1 MFELSNIKITKSKV
15 DERSIESNGFWFTPV
30 NGEFNTDG
38 VAEFITSELE
48 SPKWLDG
55 KTFPSLNHL
64 FVTESQT
71 NLFMAL
77 CPSVVID
84 GYSFELKYNRI
95 LGGHQLHAIKVEGED
110 IEEEQIETEDTKEV
124 ETVKETEEEATEKEE
139 ESVEE
144 SKEVEEKSE
153 DKVEEPKEKKTTAR
167 KSTKKQKSRRFC

>member
-38 VAEFITSELE
+38 VVEFITSELE

-110 IEEEQIETEDTKEV
+110 IEEEQTETEKVEEATETAEEDTEKAEEDTKE
-124 ETVKETEEEATEKEE
+124 EKTEDA
-139 ESVEE
+139 
-144 SKEVEEKSE
+144 KEVEE
-153 DKVEEPKEKKTTAR
+153 KVEEPKEKKTTAR
-167 KSTKKQKSRRFC
+167 KSTKK

>member
-15 DERSIESNGFWFTPV
+15 DEKSIESNGFWFTPI

-55 KTFPSLNHL
+55 KTFSSLNHL

-71 NLFMAL
+71 NLFMVL

-110 IEEEQIETEDTKEV
+110 TEEEQTETEKVEEIETAKEA
-124 ETVKETEEEATEKEE
+124 TEEATETA
-139 ESVEE
+139 EE
-144 SKEVEEKSE
+144 SKEVEEKAE
-153 DKVEEPKEKKTTAR
+153 EKVEEPKEKKTTAR
-167 KSTKKQKSRRFC
+167 KSTKK

>member
-15 DERSIESNGFWFTPV
+15 DEKSIESNGFWFTPV
-30 NGEFNTDG
+30 NDEFNTDG

-55 KTFPSLNHL
+55 KTFSSLNHL

-110 IEEEQIETEDTKEV
+110 IEEEQTETETEKVEEATETAEEATEKTEDDSKEEKTEDTKEV
-124 ETVKETEEEATEKEE
+124 EEKAEE
-139 ESVEE
+139 
-144 SKEVEEKSE
+144 
-153 DKVEEPKEKKTTAR
+153 KVEEPKEKKTTAR
-167 KSTKKQKSRRFC
+167 KSTKK

>member
-110 IEEEQIETEDTKEV
+110 AEEEQTETEKSEEAT
-124 ETVKETEEEATEKEE
+124 ETVEEATEK
-139 ESVEE
+139 VEE
-144 SKEVEEKSE
+144 SKEVEDKSEDKVE

-167 KSTKKQKSRRFC
+167 KSTKK

>member
-15 DERSIESNGFWFTPV
+15 DEKSIESNGFWFTPV

-110 IEEEQIETEDTKEV
+110 TEEEQTETEDVKES
-124 ETVKETEEEATEKEE
+124 ETAKETEEEATEEATE
-139 ESVEE
+139 TVEE
-144 SKEVEEKSE
+144 SKEVEEKAE
-153 DKVEEPKEKKTTAR
+153 EKVEEPKEKKTTAR
-167 KSTKKQKSRRFC
+167 KSTKK

>member
-15 DERSIESNGFWFTPV
+15 DEKSIESNGFWFTPV

-55 KTFPSLNHL
+55 KTFSSLNHL

-110 IEEEQIETEDTKEV
+110 IEEEQTETEEATKEV
-124 ETVKETEEEATEKEE
+124 EDVKETTEEATET
-139 ESVEE
+139 VEE
-144 SKEVEEKSE
+144 SKEVEEKAE
-153 DKVEEPKEKKTTAR
+153 EKVEEPKEKKTTAR
-167 KSTKKQKSRRFC
+167 KSTKK

>member
-15 DERSIESNGFWFTPV
+15 DEKSIESNGFWFTPI

-55 KTFPSLNHL
+55 KTFSSLNHL

-77 CPSVVID
+77 CLSVVID

-110 IEEEQIETEDTKEV
+110 IEEEQTETE
-124 ETVKETEEEATEKEE
+124 TEKVEEA
-139 ESVEE
+139 
-144 SKEVEEKSE
+144 SKEVEEKTEE
-153 DKVEEPKEKKTTAR
+153 DTTEEKAEDAKEAEEKVEEPKEKKTTAR
-167 KSTKKQKSRRFC
+167 KSTKK

>member
-15 DERSIESNGFWFTPV
+15 DEKSIESNGFWFTPI

-38 VAEFITSELE
+38 VVEFITSELE

-110 IEEEQIETEDTKEV
+110 VEEEQTETE
-124 ETVKETEEEATEKEE
+124 TEKVEEA
-139 ESVEE
+139 
-144 SKEVEEKSE
+144 SKEVEEKTEE
-153 DKVEEPKEKKTTAR
+153 DTTEEKTEDSKEAEEKVEEPKEKKTTAR
-167 KSTKKQKSRRFC
+167 KSTKK

>member
-55 KTFPSLNHL
+55 KTFSSLNHL

-110 IEEEQIETEDTKEV
+110 VEEEQTETEDTKEV
-124 ETVKETEEEATEKEE
+124 ETAKETAEEATEKEE
-139 ESVEE
+139 ESAEE

-167 KSTKKQKSRRFC
+167 KSTKK

>member
-15 DERSIESNGFWFTPV
+15 DEKSIESNGFWFTPV

-55 KTFPSLNHL
+55 KTFSSLNHL

-110 IEEEQIETEDTKEV
+110 IEEEQTETEKV
-124 ETVKETEEEATEKEE
+124 EDATETAEDDSNEE
-139 ESVEE
+139 KTEDA
-144 SKEVEEKSE
+144 KEVEEKNDE
-153 DKVEEPKEKKTTAR
+153 KVEEPKEKKTTAR
-167 KSTKKQKSRRFC
+167 KSTKK

>member
-55 KTFPSLNHL
+55 KTFSSLNHL

-110 IEEEQIETEDTKEV
+110 VEEEQTETEDAKEA
-124 ETVKETEEEATEKEE
+124 EDVKETAE
-139 ESVEE
+139 ESTENVEETVEE
-144 SKEVEEKSE
+144 SKEVEEKAGE
-153 DKVEEPKEKKTTAR
+153 KVEEPKEKKTTAR
-167 KSTKKQKSRRFC
+167 KSTKK

>member
-55 KTFPSLNHL
+55 KTFSSLNHL

-95 LGGHQLHAIKVEGED
+95 LGGHQLHSIKV
-110 IEEEQIETEDTKEV
+110 
-124 ETVKETEEEATEKEE
+124 
-139 ESVEE
+139 
-144 SKEVEEKSE
+144 
-153 DKVEEPKEKKTTAR
+153 
-167 KSTKKQKSRRFC
+167 

>member
-30 NGEFNTDG
+30 NGEFNTDC

-55 KTFPSLNHL
+55 KTFSSLNHL

-95 LGGHQLHAIKVEGED
+95 IGGHQLHAIKVEGED
-110 IEEEQIETEDTKEV
+110 IEEEQTETEDVKES
-124 ETVKETEEEATEKEE
+124 ETAKETEEKDEE
-139 ESVEE
+139 EKTEDA
-144 SKEVEEKSE
+144 KEVEE
-153 DKVEEPKEKKTTAR
+153 KVEEPKEKKTTAR
-167 KSTKKQKSRRFC
+167 KSTKK

>member
-15 DERSIESNGFWFTPV
+15 DEKSIESNGFWFTPV

-110 IEEEQIETEDTKEV
+110 TEEEQTETEDTKEV
-124 ETVKETEEEATEKEE
+124 ETAKETEEEATENVE
-139 ESVEE
+139 ESAEE
-144 SKEVEEKSE
+144 SKEVEEKTE
-153 DKVEEPKEKKTTAR
+153 EKVEEPKEKKTTAR
-167 KSTKKQKSRRFC
+167 KSTKK

>member
-15 DERSIESNGFWFTPV
+15 DEKSIESNGFWFTPV

-55 KTFPSLNHL
+55 KTFSSLNHL

-95 LGGHQLHAIKVEGED
+95 LGDHQLHAIKVEGED
-110 IEEEQIETEDTKEV
+110 IEEEQTETEEATKEV
-124 ETVKETEEEATEKEE
+124 EDVKEATEEATEKA
-139 ESVEE
+139 EE
-144 SKEVEEKSE
+144 SKEVEEKAE
-153 DKVEEPKEKKTTAR
+153 EKVEEPKEKKTTAR
-167 KSTKKQKSRRFC
+167 KSTKK

>member
-110 IEEEQIETEDTKEV
+110 VEEEQTETEEATKEV
-124 ETVKETEEEATEKEE
+124 ETVKETEEEATEKVEE
-139 ESVEE
+139 TVEE

-167 KSTKKQKSRRFC
+167 KSTKK

>member
-1 MFELSNIKITKSKV
+1 MFELSNINITKSKV

-48 SPKWLDG
+48 SPEWLDG
-55 KTFPSLNHL
+55 KTFSSLNHL

-110 IEEEQIETEDTKEV
+110 IEEEQTETEEATKEV
-124 ETVKETEEEATEKEE
+124 EAVKETTEEATETT
-139 ESVEE
+139 EE
-144 SKEVEEKSE
+144 SKEVEEKTE
-153 DKVEEPKEKKTTAR
+153 EKVEEPKEKKTTAR
-167 KSTKKQKSRRFC
+167 KSTKK

>member
-15 DERSIESNGFWFTPV
+15 DEKSIESNGFWFTPV

-55 KTFPSLNHL
+55 KTFSSLNHL

-110 IEEEQIETEDTKEV
+110 VEEEQTEAENV
-124 ETVKETEEEATEKEE
+124 EEATETAEE
-139 ESVEE
+139 TAEE

-167 KSTKKQKSRRFC
+167 KSTKK

>member
-15 DERSIESNGFWFTPV
+15 DEKSIESNGFWFTPV

-55 KTFPSLNHL
+55 KTFLSLNHL

-110 IEEEQIETEDTKEV
+110 VEEEQTEAENV
-124 ETVKETEEEATEKEE
+124 EDVKETAEEATETAEE
-139 ESVEE
+139 TEEE
-144 SKEVEEKSE
+144 SKEVEEKAE

-167 KSTKKQKSRRFC
+167 KSTKK

>member
-55 KTFPSLNHL
+55 KTFSSLNHL

-110 IEEEQIETEDTKEV
+110 VDVEEEQTEAEKTEETT
-124 ETVKETEEEATEKEE
+124 ETVEEATEKVEE
-139 ESVEE
+139 TAEE
-144 SKEVEEKSE
+144 SKEVEEKAE
-153 DKVEEPKEKKTTAR
+153 EKVEEPKEKKTTAR
-167 KSTKKQKSRRFC
+167 KSTKK

>member
-15 DERSIESNGFWFTPV
+15 DEKSIESNGFWFTPV

-38 VAEFITSELE
+38 VEEFITSELE

-55 KTFPSLNHL
+55 KTFSSLNHL

-110 IEEEQIETEDTKEV
+110 IEEEQTETEKV
-124 ETVKETEEEATEKEE
+124 EEAMETAEDDSKEE
-139 ESVEE
+139 KTEDA
-144 SKEVEEKSE
+144 KEVEEKAE
-153 DKVEEPKEKKTTAR
+153 EKVEEPKEKKTTAR
-167 KSTKKQKSRRFC
+167 KSTKK

>member
-110 IEEEQIETEDTKEV
+110 TEEEQTETEDVKES
-124 ETVKETEEEATEKEE
+124 ETAKETEEKAEE
-139 ESVEE
+139 EKTEDA
-144 SKEVEEKSE
+144 KEVEEKAE
-153 DKVEEPKEKKTTAR
+153 EKVEEPKEKKTTAR
-167 KSTKKQKSRRFC
+167 KSTKK

>member
-15 DERSIESNGFWFTPV
+15 DEKSIESNGFWFTPV
-30 NGEFNTDG
+30 NSEFNTDG

-55 KTFPSLNHL
+55 KTFSSLNHL

-110 IEEEQIETEDTKEV
+110 IEEEQTETEKV
-124 ETVKETEEEATEKEE
+124 EEATEKAEE
-139 ESVEE
+139 DTKEE
-144 SKEVEEKSE
+144 KTEDAKEVEEKAE
-153 DKVEEPKEKKTTAR
+153 EKVEEPKEKKTTAR
-167 KSTKKQKSRRFC
+167 KSTKK

>member
-15 DERSIESNGFWFTPV
+15 DEKSIESNGFWFTPV

-55 KTFPSLNHL
+55 KTFSSLNHL

-110 IEEEQIETEDTKEV
+110 IEEEQTETEEATKEV
-124 ETVKETEEEATEKEE
+124 EDVKEATEEATEKA
-139 ESVEE
+139 EE
-144 SKEVEEKSE
+144 SKEVEEKAE
-153 DKVEEPKEKKTTAR
+153 EKVEEPKEKKTTAR
-167 KSTKKQKSRRFC
+167 KSTKK

>member
-15 DERSIESNGFWFTPV
+15 DEKSIESNGFWFTPV

-110 IEEEQIETEDTKEV
+110 TEEEQTETEKV
-124 ETVKETEEEATEKEE
+124 EEATETAEEATEKTEDA
-139 ESVEE
+139 
-144 SKEVEEKSE
+144 KEVEEKVE
-153 DKVEEPKEKKTTAR
+153 EKVEEPKEKKTTAR
-167 KSTKKQKSRRFC
+167 KSTKK

>member
-15 DERSIESNGFWFTPV
+15 DEKSIESNGFWFTPV

-55 KTFPSLNHL
+55 KTFSSLNHL

-110 IEEEQIETEDTKEV
+110 IEEEQTEAEKA
-124 ETVKETEEEATEKEE
+124 EEATETAEE
-139 ESVEE
+139 TAEE

-167 KSTKKQKSRRFC
+167 KSTKK

>member
-15 DERSIESNGFWFTPV
+15 DEKSIESNGFWFTPV

-38 VAEFITSELE
+38 VVEFITSELE

-55 KTFPSLNHL
+55 KTFSSLNHL

-110 IEEEQIETEDTKEV
+110 IEEEQTETEDAKEA
-124 ETVKETEEEATEKEE
+124 EAVKETAEEAKEKEE
-139 ESVEE
+139 ETVEE

-153 DKVEEPKEKKTTAR
+153 EKVEEPKEKKTTAR
-167 KSTKKQKSRRFC
+167 KSTKK

>member
-15 DERSIESNGFWFTPV
+15 DEKSIESNGFWFTPI

-110 IEEEQIETEDTKEV
+110 IEEEQTEAEKV
-124 ETVKETEEEATEKEE
+124 EDVKETVEEATETVEE
-139 ESVEE
+139 TVEE
-144 SKEVEEKSE
+144 SKEVEEKAE
-153 DKVEEPKEKKTTAR
+153 EKVEEPKEKKTTAR
-167 KSTKKQKSRRFC
+167 KSTKK

>member
-15 DERSIESNGFWFTPV
+15 DEKSIESNGFWFTPI

-38 VAEFITSELE
+38 VVEFITSELE

-55 KTFPSLNHL
+55 KTFSSLNHL

-110 IEEEQIETEDTKEV
+110 IEEEQTETEKV
-124 ETVKETEEEATEKEE
+124 EEATETAEDDSKEE
-139 ESVEE
+139 KTEDA
-144 SKEVEEKSE
+144 KEVEEKAE
-153 DKVEEPKEKKTTAR
+153 EKVEEPKEKKTTAR
-167 KSTKKQKSRRFC
+167 KSTKK

>member
-15 DERSIESNGFWFTPV
+15 DEKSIESNGFWFTPV

-110 IEEEQIETEDTKEV
+110 IEEEQTETEKSEEATETAEETTEKAEDDSKEEKTEDTKEV
-124 ETVKETEEEATEKEE
+124 EE
-139 ESVEE
+139 
-144 SKEVEEKSE
+144 
-153 DKVEEPKEKKTTAR
+153 KVEEPKEKKTTAR
-167 KSTKKQKSRRFC
+167 KSTKK

>member
-15 DERSIESNGFWFTPV
+15 DEKSIESNGFWFTPV

-110 IEEEQIETEDTKEV
+110 IEEEQTETEKV
-124 ETVKETEEEATEKEE
+124 EEATETAEEATEKAEDDSKEE
-139 ESVEE
+139 KTEDAE
-144 SKEVEEKSE
+144 EVEE
-153 DKVEEPKEKKTTAR
+153 KVEEPKEKKTTAR
-167 KSTKKQKSRRFC
+167 KSTKK

>member
-55 KTFPSLNHL
+55 KTFSSLNHL

-95 LGGHQLHAIKVEGED
+95 LGGHQLHAIKVEGEG
-110 IEEEQIETEDTKEV
+110 IEEEQTETEDAKEA
-124 ETVKETEEEATEKEE
+124 EAVKETVEEATEKVEE
-139 ESVEE
+139 TEEE
-144 SKEVEEKSE
+144 SKEVEEKAE
-153 DKVEEPKEKKTTAR
+153 EKVEEPKEKKTTAR
-167 KSTKKQKSRRFC
+167 KSTKK

>member
-55 KTFPSLNHL
+55 KTFSSLNHL

-110 IEEEQIETEDTKEV
+110 IEEEQTETEKVEEATEKAEEDTKEEKTEDTKEV
-124 ETVKETEEEATEKEE
+124 EEKAEE
-139 ESVEE
+139 
-144 SKEVEEKSE
+144 
-153 DKVEEPKEKKTTAR
+153 KVEEPKEKKTTAR
-167 KSTKKQKSRRFC
+167 KSTKK